1 MRKKG
6 SLGHSESV
14 TYARVRAR
22 DERHQIAK
30 NARHS
35 FDSFWNRF
43 PTFRSA
49 DGQKGTWLKKK
60 EAESGIC
67 TAQVARVH
75 AQIPVTSDQGRNNAY
90 LNSSASSPHND
101 FSL

>member
-60 EAESGIC
+60 KLNLESVLHRC
-67 TAQVARVH
+67 AR
-75 AQIPVTSDQGRNNAY
+75 ACANTRDQ
-90 LNSSASSPHND
+90 
-101 FSL
+101 